1 MRRDIA
7 LFLGLVAIIC
17 GGVIAAVMFLWG
29 GGGGGGSSVCDQ
41 PLLPQGESEISQTGF
56 QTEDAGLTGVIDAA
70 RTGNV
75 QAVNDAFY
83 ANNNEIHNFTYNID
97 QRLREENEKLAK
109 ELCEAVIE
117 LEEELLGAQPSADVI
132 LVDAWRVRY
141 LLRDAAE
148 ALGYER
154 PVE

>member
-1 MRRDIA
+1 MRGDIL
-7 LFLGLVAIIC
+7 LFFGLVTVIG

-29 GGGGGGSSVCDQ
+29 GGGGSNICDK
-41 PLLPQGESEISQTGF
+41 PLLPLSEGEISQMDF
-56 QTEDAGLTGVIDAA
+56 QAGDAGLAKVVEAA
-70 RTGNV
+70 SRGNV
-75 QAVNDAFY
+75 EAVNDAFY

-117 LEEELLGAQPSADVI
+117 LEEELLGAQPSTDVI

>member
-17 GGVIAAVMFLWG
+17 GVVIAAVIFLFRDG
-29 GGGGGGSSVCDQ
+29 DGGSSVCDK
-41 PLLPQGESEISQTGF
+41 PLLPQGKSEISQTSF
-56 QTEDAGLTGVIDAA
+56 QTEDSGLTAVIDAA
-70 RTGNV
+70 RAGDV
-75 QAVNDAFY
+75 QAVNDAYY
-83 ANNNEIHNFTYNID
+83 ANNSEIHHFTYNID

-109 ELCEAVIE
+109 DLCEAVIE
-117 LEEELLGAQPSADVI
+117 LEEELLSALPSTDVL

-154 PVE
+154 PGE

>member
-17 GGVIAAVMFLWG
+17 GGVIAAVIFAFRD
-29 GGGGGGSSVCDQ
+29 GGGSSVCDR
-41 PLLPQGESEISQTGF
+41 PLAPLGESEISQTGF
-56 QTEDAGLTGVIDAA
+56 QTEDAGLTRVIDAA

-83 ANNNEIHNFTYNID
+83 ANNSEIHNFTYNID

-117 LEEELLGAQPSADVI
+117 LEEELLVAQPRADVI
-132 LVDAWRVRY
+132 LVDARRVRH
-141 LLRDAAE
+141 LLREAAE

>member
-7 LFLGLVAIIC
+7 LFLGLVTVI
-17 GGVIAAVMFLWG
+17 GGSVIAAVMFLWG
-29 GGGGGGSSVCDQ
+29 GGGSNVCDR
-41 PLLPQGESEISQTGF
+41 PLAPLGESEISQTGF
-56 QTEDAGLTGVIDAA
+56 QTGDAGLTGVIDAA
-70 RTGNV
+70 RAGNL
-75 QAVNDAFY
+75 QAVNDVFY
-83 ANNNEIHNFTYNID
+83 ANNSEIHNFTYNVD
-97 QRLREENEKLAK
+97 QRLREEDEKLAK

-117 LEEELLGAQPSADVI
+117 LEEELLVAQPSTDVI
-132 LVDAWRVRY
+132 LVDAWRVRF

>member
-1 MRRDIA
+1 MRRDIV

-17 GGVIAAVMFLWG
+17 GGVIAAVIFVFRD
-29 GGGGGGSSVCDQ
+29 GGGSSICDR
-41 PLLPQGESEISQTGF
+41 PLAPLGESEISQTGF
-56 QTEDAGLTGVIDAA
+56 QAEDADLTRVIDAA
-70 RTGNV
+70 RKGNL

-83 ANNNEIHNFTYNID
+83 ANNSEIHNFTYNVD

-148 ALGYER
+148 ELGYER
-154 PVE
+154 PGE

>member
-1 MRRDIA
+1 MRRDIT

-17 GGVIAAVMFLWG
+17 GGVIAAVIFVFRDS
-29 GGGGGGSSVCDQ
+29 GGSSVCDQ

-56 QTEDAGLTGVIDAA
+56 QTEVAGLTGVIDAA
-70 RTGNV
+70 RTGNI

-83 ANNNEIHNFTYNID
+83 ANNSEIHNFTYNID

-117 LEEELLGAQPSADVI
+117 LEEELVVAQPSTDVI

-141 LLRDAAE
+141 LLREAAE

>member
-7 LFLGLVAIIC
+7 LFLGLVTVIG
-17 GGVIAAVMFLWG
+17 GGVIAAAIFLWG
-29 GGGGGGSSVCDQ
+29 GGGGGGSSVCDR

-56 QTEDAGLTGVIDAA
+56 QTGDAGLTGVIDAA
-70 RTGNV
+70 RTGNI

-83 ANNNEIHNFTYNID
+83 ANNSEIHNFTYDVD
-97 QRLREENEKLAK
+97 QRLREEDEKLAK

-117 LEEELLGAQPSADVI
+117 LEEELLVAQPSTDVI
-132 LVDAWRVRY
+132 LVDAWRVRF

>member
-17 GGVIAAVMFLWG
+17 GGVIAAVIFAFRD
-29 GGGGGGSSVCDQ
+29 GGGSVCDR
-41 PLLPQGESEISQTGF
+41 PLAPLGESEISQTGF
-56 QTEDAGLTGVIDAA
+56 QTEDAGLTRVIDAA
-70 RTGNV
+70 RTENI

-83 ANNNEIHNFTYNID
+83 ANNSEIHNFTYNID

-109 ELCEAVIE
+109 DLCEAVIE
-117 LEEELLGAQPSADVI
+117 LEEELLRAQPSTDVI

-148 ALGYER
+148 VLGYER